1 VRSSL
6 AEDLRQKT
14 PDPRIMVRFPN
25 WIGDAVMALPGLEAL
40 RRSVPGGLLVV
51 LAKPWVADVIRMSP
65 SADAVMEYLDPGEH
79 SGMKGKYRL
88 AGELRKEK
96 FDCAVLF
103 QNAFE
108 AALIARLA
116 RISLLGGYDTDM
128 RRILLTHPVT
138 RPNKKGGE
146 GHQVGYYMD
155 LVRSLGFSAE
165 VDLASRLVPKPAVG
179 FEKRTVVLAP
189 GASYGPAKMWPSIRY
204 VQLGKR
210 LSEMGYSIVVMGSE
224 AESTVCSLVA
234 EGIGESATDL
244 SGRTSLS
251 EAGGILAASQLVV
264 SNDSGLMHLT
274 AAVGANVVALF
285 GSTDP
290 DATGP
295 FSESAVVIRGKAP
308 CAPCFLRDCPS
319 ELECFD
325 DVTVDV
331 VLAECDRILEGSG

>member
-1 VRSSL
+1 
-6 AEDLRQKT
+6 
-14 PDPRIMVRFPN
+14 
-25 WIGDAVMALPGLEAL
+25 MALPGLLAL

-79 SGMKGKYRL
+79 SGMKGRYRL
-88 AGELRKEK
+88 AGKLRKEK

-108 AALIARLA
+108 AALIAGAA
-116 RISLLGGYDTDM
+116 RIPLRGGYVTDM
-128 RRILLTHPVT
+128 RGILLTHPVT
-138 RPNKKGGE
+138 RPEKKGGE
-146 GHQVGYYMD
+146 VHQVGYYMD
-155 LVRSLGFSAE
+155 LVRFLGFSTE
-165 VDLASRLVPKPAVG
+165 VDLTPRLVPKPAAG
-179 FEKRTVVLAP
+179 FEKKAVVLAP
-189 GASYGPAKMWPSIRY
+189 GASFGPAKMWPSARF

-210 LSEMGYSIVVMGSE
+210 LSEMGFSILVVGSA
-224 AESTVCSLVA
+224 AESSVCAVVA
-234 EGIGESATDL
+234 EGIGDSATDL
-244 SGRTSLS
+244 SGRTSLA

-264 SNDSGLMHLT
+264 CNDSGLMHLA

-290 DATGP
+290 VATGP
-295 FSESAVVIRGKAP
+295 FSESAFIIRGKAP
-308 CAPCFLRDCPS
+308 CAPCFLRDCPT

-331 VLAECDRILEGSG
+331 VLVECGRILEGPG